1 MPVGKGRRETMKS
14 AVFLDR
20 DGTIVRDGGYSCD
33 YRRISIYPFTTASI
47 RRLNDAGI
55 PVVVVTNQS
64 AVARGICTPEQ
75 VEEANQWI
83 RSRLSDEG
91 ARIDAFYCCPFH
103 PEGRVPGYVKTSPM
117 RKPAPGMLQLAAR
130 EMDLDLGKS
139 VMIGDKLSD
148 IAAGAAAGCRTILVR
163 TGYGESESN
172 RVEEAGIHPRHVAV
186 DLREAVSLWL
196 EIMGTGN
203 S

>member
-1 MPVGKGRRETMKS
+1 MKP
-14 AVFLDR
+14 AAFLDR
-20 DGTIVRDGGYSCD
+20 DGTIVQDGGYPCD
-33 YRRISIYPFTTASI
+33 HRRICIYPFTTASI

-64 AVARGICTPEQ
+64 AVARGICTSQQ
-75 VEEANQWI
+75 VEAVNQWI
-83 RSRLSDEG
+83 RSRLMDEG
-91 ARIDAFYCCPFH
+91 ARIDAFYWCPFH
-103 PEGRVPGYVKTSPM
+103 PEGSVPGYVKTSPM

-130 EMDLDLGKS
+130 EMDLDLQKS

-172 RVEEAGIHPRHVAV
+172 RVEEAGIHPGYVAD
-186 DLREAVSLWL
+186 DLREAVSLWM
-196 EIMGTGN
+196 EIMKT
-203 S
+203 SHS